1 MNISQLNDLEESL
14 IEEKV
19 AKYRLKLQ
27 NAHKEKVESRK
38 KHIIAAENNIR
49 KAEEDLPQVLNEI
62 EEKIKKGINNGTRSI
77 KYRLNSE
84 GDLYSCYM
92 ANTLIQI
99 LTLQGVTCTPIYYS
113 SYYFL
118 HISWG

>member
-62 EEKIKKGINNGTRSI
+62 EEKIKKGINCCWVFHPALARQLGNA
-77 KYRLNSE
+77 L
-84 GDLYSCYM
+84 
-92 ANTLIQI
+92 
-99 LTLQGVTCTPIYYS
+99 S
-113 SYYFL
+113 SYHGL
-118 HISWG
+118 RDM